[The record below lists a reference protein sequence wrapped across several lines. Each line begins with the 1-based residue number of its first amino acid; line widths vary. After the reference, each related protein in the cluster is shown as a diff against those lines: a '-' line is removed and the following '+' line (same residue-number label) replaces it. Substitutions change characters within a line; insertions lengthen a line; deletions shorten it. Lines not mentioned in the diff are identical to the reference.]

1 MKQLR
6 NLLICTL
13 VLCLVLPLAAC
24 SASKEDMGGMNN
36 AYGDAYPPAMDD
48 AMLPEGAP
56 EEGNEEEKVE
66 GEIQFVE
73 NPFVET
79 AQQAVSTFSADVDT
93 ASYSYL
99 RKLIN
104 NGYTL
109 QNLLPMA
116 YAFRTEE
123 MVNYFRYD
131 VPTPREG
138 ELFGMASE
146 IVPCPWNAE
155 NALMRLTLVRH
166 TRSHMPG
173 EDAALEWRKYRF
185 CGAVLLAMNLALTV
199 FTLYF
204 VYRIRIFRHH
214 EITTIAMA
222 AYTFTALTVAIVN
235 AVRYKRYGS
244 PACSAA
250 KAISLAAATVS
261 MLTLENAMLTTFG
274 EERSE
279 AFRQI
284 ILGASGVAVICV
296 VQGIA
301 LYMIVN
307 ATRKLR
313 LAPEKSA

>member
-1 MKQLR
+1 MNWKRILRCIFYPHPAVTLLLCVVAAAMLVYSFVVLEETDTVSIVSYALSFIALVLACLRVPDAIRFVQRFRSGNRYYLMYRNDVQLR
-6 NLLICTL
+6 INLSLYGAFGFNA
-13 VLCLVLPLAAC
+13 VYAVFQLCLGLWHHSAWFYTMAA
-24 SASKEDMGGMNN
+24 
-36 AYGDAYPPAMDD
+36 Y
-48 AMLPEGAP
+48 
-56 EEGNEEEKVE
+56 
-66 GEIQFVE
+66 
-73 NPFVET
+73 
-79 AQQAVSTFSADVDT
+79 
-93 ASYSYL
+93 YL
-99 RKLIN
+99 
-104 NGYTL
+104 
-109 QNLLPMA
+109 LL
-116 YAFRTEE
+116 
-123 MVNYFRYD
+123 
-131 VPTPREG
+131 
-138 ELFGMASE
+138 
-146 IVPCPWNAE
+146 
-155 NALMRLTLVRH
+155 ALMRLTLVRH
-166 TRSHMPG
+166 TRSHTPG

-313 LAPEKSA
+313 LAPEKPA